1 MNKRHEELEK
11 KGVTAF
17 IAKTMYGKKAKK
29 ALKKWTKEEAK
40 EQEMEKKK

>member
-11 KGVTAF
+11 KGVKEY
-17 IAKTMYGKKAKK
+17 IGKTMFGKKAKK

-40 EQEMEKKK
+40 EQKMEKKK